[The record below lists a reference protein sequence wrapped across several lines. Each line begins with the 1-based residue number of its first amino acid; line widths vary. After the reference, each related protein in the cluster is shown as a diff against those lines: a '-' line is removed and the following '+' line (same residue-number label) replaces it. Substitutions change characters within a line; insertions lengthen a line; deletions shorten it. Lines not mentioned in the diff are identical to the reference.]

1 MREVG
6 DGGAGIYTGICTCMY
21 TILIK
26 TQVVEILNLNIGCKL
41 LLQWTDIFYESLNGI
56 HDWIVF
62 QDATLSSIAFYM
74 YLLYRYWIQCIHED
88 KHTCV
93 WAKKKC
99 IEFFKICPVL
109 FHISLIRIIAM
120 NKWRLHL
127 CKWRLNFATLY
138 MYIYVLL
145 KVWWG
150 EWTKPPEA
158 SAT

>member
-26 TQVVEILNLNIGCKL
+26 TQVVEILNLIIGCKL
-41 LLQWTDIFYESLNGI
+41 LLQQTDIFYESLNGI
-56 HDWIVF
+56 QDWIVF
-62 QDATLSSIAFYM
+62 QDATLSSMAFYM

-88 KHTCV
+88 KHTCI
-93 WAKKKC
+93 WGKKSVLNFLKYVLY
-99 IEFFKICPVL
+99 FFTSAWSAL
-109 FHISLIRIIAM
+109 L

>member
-6 DGGAGIYTGICTCMY
+6 DGGAGIYTGICTCIY

-26 TQVVEILNLNIGCKL
+26 TQVVEILDLNIGCKL

-56 HDWIVF
+56 QDWIVF

-74 YLLYRYWIQCIHED
+74 YLLYRYWIQCIHGD
-88 KHTCV
+88 KHTCI
-93 WAKKKC
+93 WGKKSVLNFLKYVLY
-99 IEFFKICPVL
+99 FFTSAWSTI
-109 FHISLIRIIAM
+109 F

-127 CKWRLNFATLY
+127 CKWRLHFATLY